1 VNSLSRGRGQRDRER
16 DRKPAILI
24 GRSNLGPV
32 VPLSFRHSHGEQH
45 ILRQIPYAS
54 DLWGSRRVHF
64 PTRMPGSVR
73 PLFGG
78 RAADCGGSVHL
89 DANPFRTRNDAC
101 LSGMAAT
108 SVVHPSTL
116 CVLCVSHRHAS
127 ICSLQISLSA
137 IEITLTVPLDH
148 ASWHLDTHFARRAA
162 GPPRL
167 PKQSPSHI
175 GISAPGSRIP
185 PHLSP
190 TTQWPGH
197 KVPESQRQ
205 WWHHIY
211 TPPDLRPTVRLIG

>member
-1 VNSLSRGRGQRDRER
+1 MVSNTSSGKYLMQAICGDLGEFTFPLACRGLS
-16 DRKPAILI
+16 
-24 GRSNLGPV
+24 
-32 VPLSFRHSHGEQH
+32 VPCSVEG
-45 ILRQIPYAS
+45 RQIAEVRCT
-54 DLWGSRRVHF
+54 W
-64 PTRMPGSVR
+64 TRTHSEPGMMP
-73 PLFGG
+73 
-78 RAADCGGSVHL
+78 A
-89 DANPFRTRNDAC
+89 

-148 ASWHLDTHFARRAA
+148 ASWHFDTHFARRAA